1 MYVNKDLIKI
11 SFEDYFFKNFDE
23 IFLSFNKNTIYYNET
38 HMNYIYKVIDNEI
51 EYTFNGFFKDDYLV
65 IIFDSFNK
73 NLNIN
78 IENKNVILIKLDW
91 VLKKVFDENFVWII
105 DTKKFINY
113 NTNAMILPIRNKLFD
128 NTNFNIHD
136 FIRITNYTNMKI
148 NINNIESIKKKQKLI
163 NFKEKLLSI
172 FKLNNE
178 EF

>member
-23 IFLSFNKNTIYYNET
+23 IFLSFNKNIIYYNET
-38 HMNYIYKVIDNEI
+38 HMNYIYKVIDNDI

-65 IIFDSFNK
+65 VIFDSYNK
-73 NLNIN
+73 QLNIN

-113 NTNAMILPIRNKLFD
+113 NTNVMILPVRNKLFD

-136 FIRITNYTNMKI
+136 FIRITNYTNMKVT
-148 NINNIESIKKKQKLI
+148 INNIESIKKTQKLI